1 MLRRRF
7 NTTKILPFILVAGI
21 IIIAIAAIVSVG
33 RLIFSSSTSTPV
45 VTDTSR
51 EELRNTSVGHS
62 VSVTVR
68 GPIVGDE
75 DFRTYTIDVS
85 PESRSVKTYQGYRD
99 TLIEQKVVG
108 NTVEAY
114 EEFVF
119 ALDRAGLASGSEYEG
134 DRNDT
139 RGICANGKLYE
150 FSILKDGKSVKT
162 LWTTSCSNAAGS
174 LRANEAVLVPLF
186 KEQVPDSN
194 KIVRKVGL

>member
-33 RLIFSSSTSTPV
+33 RLIFSANTSTPAK
-45 VTDTSR
+45 TDISR
-51 EELRNTSVGHS
+51 EELRDTSPGHS

-75 DFRTYTIDVS
+75 DFRTYSIEVS
-85 PESRSVKTYQGYRD
+85 PESRQLKTYQGYRD
-99 TLIEQKVVG
+99 TVIDQKIVT
-108 NTVEAY
+108 NTAQAY
-114 EEFVF
+114 EEFVY
-119 ALDRAGLASGSEYEG
+119 ALDRAGLASGAELEG

-162 LWTTSCSNAAGS
+162 LWTTTCRSAAGS
-174 LRANEAVLVPLF
+174 LRASETILVPLF
-186 KEQVPDSN
+186 KDQIPDAT
-194 KIVRKVGL
+194 KLTRKVQL